1 MQVTDPPKFDTC
13 GLPKLKIHQLSGAQ
27 LLGKNVTDLKLMTFQ
42 KKVAPL
48 GTGSIRG
55 KCTNYR
61 KTYKTVKSDPKNE
74 NNTFWSILKLF

>member
-27 LLGKNVTDLKLMTFQ
+27 LLGKNVADLKLMTFQ

-48 GTGSIRG
+48 GTGSICG
-55 KCTNYR
+55 KCTTYR
-61 KTYKTVKSDPKNE
+61 KTYSKGIMFAIFLQIWGSRE
-74 NNTFWSILKLF
+74 